1 MIDENPEKK
10 FGEQPPMDS
19 KEFLHNVRMYCDKY
33 NKNFGTTLLS
43 ILAKSGADIAEENDK
58 LRDLMRRAV
67 IAIDQHAKDYGIQG
81 DLVVIGM
88 QMKEFLSKEKK

>member
-1 MIDENPEKK
+1 MIDANPEKK

-43 ILAKSGADIAEENDK
+43 ILAKRGADIEEENNRLK
-58 LRDLMRRAV
+58 KEIEELRRQ
-67 IAIDQHAKDYGIQG
+67 IAERTQ
-81 DLVVIGM
+81 
-88 QMKEFLSKEKK
+88 